1 MSANNLYEQR
11 LMDEAEKLRGV
22 IRDLLALPVAKKEL
36 GYLDK
41 SIGTKTEN
49 AAWLRARAAVSE

>member
-1 MSANNLYEQR
+1 MSANNLHEKR
-11 LMDEAEKLRGV
+11 LMDESEKLRGV

-41 SIGTKTEN
+41 GIGTKTEN
-49 AAWLRARAAVSE
+49 AAWLRARAAASE